1 MTLLSGEISQLQ
13 IDFALASALLDEEEL
28 KKLSHISDTFAQLV
42 YFADELGLD
51 AKLLVLGASDNV
63 GSLSVNQALSI
74 ARAQNTADALV
85 ALGIDKTQ
93 VMTSGL
99 GIIEDAPPNTNV
111 RKAIIHV
118 IINNK

>member
-1 MTLLSGEISQLQ
+1 
-13 IDFALASALLDEEEL
+13 
-28 KKLSHISDTFAQLV
+28 
-42 YFADELGLD
+42 
-51 AKLLVLGASDNV
+51 VLGASDNV